1 MKELFKIAT
10 AFLGTCALA
19 ACADDASIHRAPGK
33 YESTTTSTDQY
44 GTTVKREETTDVQV
58 DSSGRKK
65 AVVKSKTTRDPKGL
79 LNKTTTETEKR
90 VEER

>member
-1 MKELFKIAT
+1 MTTIFKFAA

-19 ACADDASIHRAPGK
+19 ACADDAAIHRAPGK
-33 YESTTTSTDQY
+33 YESTTSSTDQY
-44 GTTVKREETTDVQV
+44 GTTTKREDTTDVSV

-79 LNKTTTETEKR
+79 LNKTTNESEK
-90 VEER
+90 VIQER